1 MNGTAYGYVAECG
14 GDDEESDIFH
24 TVFLPFDMIV
34 FRFFDF
40 VFIVYELQYR
50 HVILS
55 YARSMGLHAA
65 ILP

>member
-1 MNGTAYGYVAECG
+1 MNSTADGDVAECG

-40 VFIVYELQYR
+40 VFIAYELQ
-50 HVILS
+50 
-55 YARSMGLHAA
+55 
-65 ILP
+65 